1 MMDLQ
6 FVFNGGLGNQIFQFL
21 ASKYILEEVRN
32 IKINYALSEYILNG
46 GRNFELNNLLKS
58 PLDITKEYNQ
68 YFEKIYNKII
78 NNSFFLKQ
86 TQRDKIKFKF
96 NLKNKLYYEKNINNT
111 FLDSIQD
118 LSKDLNLLTNNFSK
132 LKIKGYWQNPSC
144 YLENIDTYSKYFL
157 NTKKFLP
164 SGIKANQ
171 YITIHI
177 RRGDYFLSKESTL
190 HFYSKFSPV
199 QFIILSLKILPKEYL
214 NYPIYLISDDIHWRN
229 NLIDILSNSFQNK
242 LRFINTINHFEDWS
256 LIRHA
261 SINICSNSTFS
272 YSAALLNNDNRG
284 NKLRCIVPQWINN
297 ETTAFQKGWLNPPG
311 FIEI

>member
-1 MMDLQ
+1 MDLQ
-6 FVFNGGLGNQIFQFL
+6 VVFNGGLGNQIFQFL
-21 ASKYILEEVRN
+21 ASKYILQEVRN

-58 PLDITKEYNQ
+58 PLDITTEYNQ

-78 NNSFFLKQ
+78 DKSFFFEE
-86 TQRDKIKFKF
+86 TYRDKIKFKL

-111 FLDSIQD
+111 ILDSIQD
-118 LSKDLNLLTNNFSK
+118 CSKDLNLLTNNFSK
-132 LKIKGYWQNPSC
+132 LKIKGYWQNPTC
-144 YLENIDTYSKYFL
+144 YLENLDKFSKYFL
-157 NTKKFLP
+157 NTKQFLP
-164 SGIKANQ
+164 SGIKTNQ

-177 RRGDYFLSKESTL
+177 RRGDYFLSNESTL

-199 QFIILSLKILPKEYL
+199 QFIILSLNVLPKDYL
-214 NYPIYLISDDIHWRN
+214 DYPIYLISDDIKWRN
-229 NLIDILSNSFQNK
+229 KLIDILSNSFQNK
-242 LRFINTINHFEDWS
+242 LRFINTRSHFEDWS

-272 YSAALLNNDNRG
+272 YSAALLNNDNRE
-284 NKLRCIVPQWINN
+284 NKLRCIVPQWINDGI
-297 ETTAFQKGWLNPPG
+297 TAFQKGWLTPPG